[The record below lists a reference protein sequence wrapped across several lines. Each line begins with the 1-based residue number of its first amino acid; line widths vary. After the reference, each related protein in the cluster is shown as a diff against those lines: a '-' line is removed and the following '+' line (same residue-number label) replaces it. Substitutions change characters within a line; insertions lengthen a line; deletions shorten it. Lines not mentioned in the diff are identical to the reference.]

1 MQLRQLQLIVT
12 PDTVLRWHRDLL
24 RRHHAKASRPK
35 RPGRPRIVR
44 SVRALAQVQL
54 CCAHLMRELKPV
66 WESDPVGQAWAEQ
79 MRQTLKKARR
89 SVDAAIEEGAACL
102 SPVTI
107 EGLRELYLNT
117 AEQGVTA
124 NTPGTAGRS
133 HDAYKLAKDAG
144 TRRWTR
150 RPGVS
155 TLSLSFSLSWHLS
168 SRDHLADGARPNAAR
183 TPGTRPT

>member
-1 MQLRQLQLIVT
+1 
-12 PDTVLRWHRDLL
+12 
-24 RRHHAKASRPK
+24 
-35 RPGRPRIVR
+35 
-44 SVRALAQVQL
+44 
-54 CCAHLMRELKPV
+54 MRELKAV

-133 HDAYKLAKDAG
+133 HDAYKMAKDAG
-144 TRRWTR
+144 TRRSSLVLHPRLRHRVDEQPR
-150 RPGVS
+150 RACHQNAKLQAKIAGVGAAC
-155 TLSLSFSLSWHLS
+155 
-168 SRDHLADGARPNAAR
+168 AD
-183 TPGTRPT
+183 